1 MKGNGAVYGVS
12 WKGGMRKRGDR
23 GTVSARRVEGPEKG
37 DVPIH
42 RGEGTAYKIGEI
54 RHMETH
60 VLSGGRRSLVRS
72 VTGRDGLMGSYGAK
86 NLAAFP

>member
-1 MKGNGAVYGVS
+1 MGIVGGGLIGKGDQA
-12 WKGGMRKRGDR
+12 
-23 GTVSARRVEGPEKG
+23 GTASSRRVEGPGKG

-60 VLSGGRRSLVRS
+60 VLSAGRRGWSGV
-72 VTGRDGLMGSYGAK
+72 
-86 NLAAFP
+86 